1 MLFRLLLVCMVM
13 LIACRGDYRKAQWH
27 YNAVVVQYNTIVEV
41 TERLEMGFGD
51 TASYRAVN
59 EKMDS
64 LEMLLKRLKSTVD
77 TLSLPDE
84 DERVKQSVQHWSTIM
99 QDEILPLYQSKID
112 LWKMMHVQ
120 QSSQDDMRIKQ
131 MTAEIEQK
139 KIALNDELMP
149 VLEDFVSDY
158 KLSYRPQ

>member
-13 LIACRGDYRKAQWH
+13 LVACRGDYRKAQWH
-27 YNAVVVQYNTIVEV
+27 YNTVVVQYNSIVEV
-41 TERLEMGFGD
+41 SERLELGFSD

-59 EKMDS
+59 EKLDS
-64 LEMLLKRLKSTVD
+64 LEMLLSRLKVTLD
-77 TLSLPDE
+77 TLSFPDE

-99 QDEILPLYQSKID
+99 QDEILPLYQGKID

-120 QSSQDDMRIKQ
+120 QDAQDDMRIKQ

-139 KIALNDELMP
+139 KTALNDELMP
-149 VLEDFVSDY
+149 VFEDFVSDY
-158 KLSYRPQ
+158 KLSYRP

>member
-1 MLFRLLLVCMVM
+1 
-13 LIACRGDYRKAQWH
+13 
-27 YNAVVVQYNTIVEV
+27 
-41 TERLEMGFGD
+41 
-51 TASYRAVN
+51 
-59 EKMDS
+59 MDS

-84 DERVKQSVQHWSTIM
+84 DERVKQSIQHWSTIM
-99 QDEILPLYQSKID
+99 QDDILPLYQSKID

-139 KIALNDELMP
+139 KIALNDDLMP

-158 KLSYRPQ
+158 KLSYRP